1 MPNAPGI
8 EDTTTKPEE
17 LDFIVPRE
25 NIINKWMQTVNSTQ
39 ESNSILNLIY
49 FTTLDIENE
58 DKNSAKVLPWP
69 QKELRL

>member
-8 EDTTTKPEE
+8 EDTATKPEE

-58 DKNSAKVLPWP
+58 NKNSTKVLPW
-69 QKELRL
+69 